1 MATGVPEGESSV
13 VLVGMAVALLPT
25 QPSILP
31 SSRVE
36 VAGGTL
42 GEVALNTEVAS
53 L

>member
-1 MATGVPEGESSV
+1 MATGVPEGESSM
-13 VLVGMAVALLPT
+13 VGMAVALLPP